1 MGCLAS
7 VKGCVPLIHSLSLP
21 FMPLEEVTE
30 MKHGNEFYL
39 QLTRKLFTEEYKNL
53 SKNAKWLFIVLNE
66 LEQRYTGEKED
77 FFFRSNEDL
86 ATDCHMSLPTL
97 KRAKKE
103 LLETNLVTCWQ
114 IHFVN
119 KDTGKKSEKRTTAYK
134 ILK

>member
-1 MGCLAS
+1 
-7 VKGCVPLIHSLSLP
+7 
-21 FMPLEEVTE
+21 

-53 SKNAKWLFIVLNE
+53 SKNAKWLFVVLNE

-86 ATDCHMSLPTL
+86 ANDCHMSLPTL

-103 LLETNLVTCWQ
+103 LLSTELIQSWQ

-119 KDTGKKSEKRTTAYK
+119 KDTGKKSEKRTTAYR